1 MSTLELATTAS
12 KCLEAWSSGDLET
25 TRSLL
30 ADDVTFSG
38 PLGQTKG
45 ADAYVR
51 GVSKMA
57 ETVTGVELKKLIVEG
72 DDVCIMYDVFSNTAG
87 PLPTVGWY
95 HFSADEKIDS
105 VRAYFDPRP
114 LTETHALSA
123 RDSHDPVGVKIPLF
137 NAGLQVCDEMK

>member
-1 MSTLELATTAS
+1 MSTLALATTAS
-12 KCLEAWSSGDLET
+12 KCLEAWSSGDFAT

-30 ADDVTFSG
+30 ADDVTFTG
-38 PLGQTKG
+38 PMGHTKG
-45 ADAYVR
+45 VDAYVR

-72 DDVCIMYDVFSNTAG
+72 DDVCIMYDVFSDAAG

-95 HFSADEKIDS
+95 HFGADEKIDS

-114 LTETHALSA
+114 LTEQHVPSVQ
-123 RDSHDPVGVKIPLF
+123 DSHDPVGIKIPLF
-137 NAGLQVCDEMK
+137 NAGLQVCPDVQ

>member
-12 KCLEAWSSGDLET
+12 KCLEAWSSGDLAT

-30 ADDVTFSG
+30 TDDVTYSG

-51 GVSKMA
+51 GVAKMA

-114 LTETHALSA
+114 LTETRVASEG
-123 RDSHDPVGVKIPLF
+123 DSHDPIAIKIPLF
-137 NAGLQVCDEMK
+137 NAGLQVCSDLQ